1 MADSGPKDSFPELS
15 CGRKMK
21 APRRHETAVAQM
33 PRANLKTRL
42 PKPMRRKTCHGS
54 EPLFWVREWFTMVG
68 LASVLELA
76 GMFVLRDK
84 GQGNCPSACLSITR
98 SNCFPVLP
106 LRLDSKHVKHSETYT
121 LRACSQV
128 LFLREWFPRLR
139 VN

>member
-54 EPLFWVREWFTMVG
+54 EPLFWVREWFTTVG
-68 LASVLELA
+68 LAAVLELA
-76 GMFVLRDK
+76 GMLVLRDT
-84 GQGNCPSACLSITR
+84 GQGSCPSACLSITR
-98 SNCFPVLP
+98 GNGFPVFPCVLTQNMSNT
-106 LRLDSKHVKHSETYT
+106 RKRT